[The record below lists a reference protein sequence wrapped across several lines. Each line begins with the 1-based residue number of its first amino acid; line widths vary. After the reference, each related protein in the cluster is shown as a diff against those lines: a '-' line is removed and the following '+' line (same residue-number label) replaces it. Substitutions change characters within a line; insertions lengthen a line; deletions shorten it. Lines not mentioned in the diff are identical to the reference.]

1 MAELAEHLRQMAL
14 EVSKIPTIE
23 EMRDDVLIELAAT
36 LQNPESMRTVY
47 PRESLPVIRMII
59 EASKKLDLKSIFTEE
74 V

>member
-1 MAELAEHLRQMAL
+1 MAELAEHLRQMAS